1 MNKTKCSKWK
11 FPSDAELFG
20 AEMKIFDMAG
30 KRLFVTN
37 EVFAENDIFIPY
49 NPGVYM
55 IQVTLYGG
63 EVYNAKFIVAK

>member
-1 MNKTKCSKWK
+1 MLKRSFR
-11 FPSDAELFG
+11 FPDAELL